1 MKRWHSAIP
10 TTGIQACAP
19 IAPTAITVD
28 PARPRRHEGAGDDGG
43 FAADIVLPEADTAR
57 RAARWLRGA
66 NYLNLGL
73 SLALFLMVLEIHD
86 HAPAL
91 GHHGLRLS
99 LWFLLDFMPVALVFA
114 GGQRLKR
121 LKCLP
126 LAWTGAAC
134 MLYLALERLAAASM
148 LAALYPALP
157 NMIPAPD
164 IAWGCGIA
172 MFLINAVT
180 AHAVLRVLARP
191 EFRAAFR

>member
-1 MKRWHSAIP
+1 MLGVMKRWH
-10 TTGIQACAP
+10 TGIRAFEP
-19 IAPTAITVD
+19 IAPTAIQVD
-28 PARPRRHEGAGDDGG
+28 AATPGRPLVVDDHGG
-43 FAADIVLPEADTAR
+43 LADIVLPEADTAR
-57 RAARWLRGA
+57 RAARWLRGT

-73 SLALFLMVLEIHD
+73 SLVLFFMTIEISD

-91 GHHGLRLS
+91 SQYALA

-126 LAWTGAAC
+126 LVWTGAAC

-148 LAALYPALP
+148 LVAFYPALP
-157 NMIPAPD
+157 NTIPAPN
-164 IAWGCGIA
+164 IVWGCGIA
-172 MFLINAVT
+172 MLLVNA
-180 AHAVLRVLARP
+180 LAALATIRLLTRP